1 MMLNRR
7 RRSLR
12 VFAYFV
18 AELLVVAA
26 AFFAAYEI
34 RRRIGVGLKL
44 DPLGVYLWLLPAS
57 IGIWAAFLW
66 IPNTYEGFRSRSAA
80 MHAASSAVTSSLGML
95 ALFALVTIFK
105 QYHINRSLIGVFGVT
120 AFAALF
126 GTRLVARSFLSHYTQ
141 KGYDRHYVVIGG
153 THPEAIALAEHL
165 ESAPGAVFQVRG
177 FVTEQPGDSSRAI
190 GSWNVL
196 GTTADLPAIAASMP
210 VDEVYLLPSSGSM
223 ESHLDLVRR
232 CETMGITVHL
242 RLSAFERTLSR
253 LELVEAA
260 GGEYL
265 RFTMTPRRGAALLAK
280 RIVDVGVALLLLAA
294 LSPFLLLIALLVR
307 LGSRGRAIFR
317 QDRAGMSGRVFT
329 LYKFRTMREDADLE
343 RAGLESRNEMDG
355 PAFKMKDDPRV
366 TGLGRLL
373 RRTSVDELPQLWNV
387 VKGDMSLV
395 GPRPLPLYEVEK
407 FEPWQRRRMTMRPGI
422 TGLWQVQGRN
432 RVTRFADWMKMDLEY
447 VDRWSLGLDAKIL
460 LRTIPA
466 VLGGRGAY

>member
-18 AELLVVAA
+18 AELVVVAA

-34 RRRIGVGLKL
+34 RRRIGVGFNL
-44 DPLGVYLWLLPAS
+44 DSLGVYLWLLPAS

-66 IPNTYEGFRSRSAA
+66 IPDTYEGFRSRSAA
-80 MHAASSAVTSSLGML
+80 MHAASSAVTSALGVL

-141 KGYDRHYVVIGG
+141 KGYDRHYVVVGG

-165 ESAPGAVFQVRG
+165 ESSPGAVFQVRG
-177 FVTEQPGDSSRAI
+177 FVTEQESDSSRAI
-190 GSWNVL
+190 GSWSVL
-196 GTTADLPAIAASMP
+196 GTYADLPAIASSMP

-242 RLSAFERTLSR
+242 RLSAFEKTLSR

-280 RIVDVGVALLLLAA
+280 RIVDVGIALLLLGA
-294 LSPFLLLIALLVR
+294 LSPFLLLVALLVR
-307 LGSRGRAIFR
+307 LGSRGPAIFR
-317 QDRAGMSGRVFT
+317 QDRAGMNGRVFT

-355 PAFKMKDDPRV
+355 PVFKMRDDPRV

-395 GPRPLPLYEVEK
+395 GPRPLPVYEVEK

>member
-105 QYHINRSLIGVFGVT
+105 QYHINRSLIGVFGVA

>member
-105 QYHINRSLIGVFGVT
+105 QYHINRSLIGVFGVA

-141 KGYDRHYVVIGG
+141 TGYDRHYVVIGG

>member
-18 AELLVVAA
+18 VELIVVAL
-26 AFFAAYEI
+26 AFFAAYEV
-34 RRRIGVGLKL
+34 RRRLGIGIQL
-44 DPLGVYLWLLPAS
+44 DALRAYLWMLPAS
-57 IGIWAAFLW
+57 VAIWAAALW
-66 IPNTYEGFRSRSAA
+66 IPNTYEGFRSRSLL
-80 MHAASSAVTSSLGML
+80 MHAAASAATSALGVL
-95 ALFALVTIFK
+95 ALYALVTMFK
-105 QYHINRSLIGVFGVT
+105 QYHVHRSLIGVFGLT
-120 AFAALF
+120 AFGMLL
-126 GTRLVARSFLSHYTQ
+126 GTRLMARAFLSHYTQ

-177 FVTEQPGDSSRAI
+177 FVTEQAGDPNRAI
-190 GSWNVL
+190 GPWQVL
-196 GTTADLPAIAASMP
+196 GSVADLPTIAASMP

-395 GPRPLPLYEVEK
+395 GPRPLPVYEVEK